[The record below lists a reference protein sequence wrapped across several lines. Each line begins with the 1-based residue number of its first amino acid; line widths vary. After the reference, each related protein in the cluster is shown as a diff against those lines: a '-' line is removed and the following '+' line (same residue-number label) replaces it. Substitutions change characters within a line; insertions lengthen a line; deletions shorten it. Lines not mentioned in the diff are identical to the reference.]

1 MKHRKRLILLIVAGG
16 LILGLALSIYT
27 SANCLT
33 VNTYLWKTD
42 RISGDVK
49 LVVLSDL
56 HDHEFGK
63 DNERLVEKVEEQ
75 NPDLI
80 LLDGDMLNEDSED
93 AQVPLTLV
101 QKLVEIAPVYYAKG
115 NHEDAYLQAG
125 HTELIEELEHAGAV
139 YLDQDY
145 VDVQVHGEKIR
156 IGGLYDYAFGL
167 DGNDSTE
174 AVDPG
179 IRKFLEEYQDTD
191 CLRIMMSHR
200 PDSFIF
206 GDASSVWE
214 VDLVISGH
222 NHGGQVVLPFLG
234 GVFGGDQGYFPEYIH
249 GMYRKDQMDIFA
261 TSGLGSHGEIFPRI
275 NNIPEIAVI
284 ELQGQ

>member
-1 MKHRKRLILLIVAGG
+1 MKHRKRRILLIVAGV
-16 LILGLALSIYT
+16 LILGLALSIYM

-33 VNTYLWKTD
+33 VNTYLWETD
-42 RISGDVK
+42 RISGEVK

-56 HDHEFGK
+56 HDHEFGEE
-63 DNERLVEKVEEQ
+63 NERLVEKVKEQ
-75 NPDLI
+75 SPDLI
-80 LLDGDMLNEDSED
+80 LLDGDMLNDDSGD
-93 AQVPLTLV
+93 AQIALTLV

-115 NHEDAYLQAG
+115 NHEEDYMQAG

-145 VDVQVHGEKIR
+145 VDVQVRGEKIR

-174 AVDPG
+174 AVDPE
-179 IRKFLEEYQDTD
+179 IRQFLEEYQDTD
-191 CLRIMMSHR
+191 SLRIMMSHR

-206 GDASSVWE
+206 GDASSAWE

-249 GMYRKDQMDIFA
+249 GMYQKDQMDIFA
-261 TSGLGSHGEIFPRI
+261 TSGLGSHGEILPRI